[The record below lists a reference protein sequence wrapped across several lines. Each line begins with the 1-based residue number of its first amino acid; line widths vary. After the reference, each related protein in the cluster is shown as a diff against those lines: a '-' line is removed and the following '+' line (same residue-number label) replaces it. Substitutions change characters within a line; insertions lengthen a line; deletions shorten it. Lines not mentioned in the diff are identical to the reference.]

1 MRNIVGHYS
10 ASASAAYN
18 DLKILNISLIYEHQ
32 CLCSM
37 FKINNNASP
46 TLLIESIKSNQ
57 IQHSYNTRRKNYTRT
72 PFCSLSIAQKSFSFQ
87 GPVFQNQLPNDMKTL
102 NCTVQTFSKKL
113 RCFCSI
119 ESLQFSCF
127 FVTLEIRVHSFFLV
141 HFFMISFFFL
151 NLLIFQ
157 F

>member
-1 MRNIVGHYS
+1 MLLYYALAYPHLTYSVVLWCNAPSIYLHKVLVAQNRLMRNIVGHYS

-57 IQHSYNTRRKNYTRT
+57 IQHSYNTRRKHDTRT

-87 GPVFQNQLPNDMKTL
+87 GPVFWNQIPNDIKTL
-102 NCTVQTFSKKL
+102 NCTVQ
-113 RCFCSI
+113 
-119 ESLQFSCF
+119 
-127 FVTLEIRVHSFFLV
+127 SF
-141 HFFMISFFFL
+141 
-151 NLLIFQ
+151 
-157 F
+157 